1 AESDLDYIQHKL
13 EFEILKNLPDNPS
26 TEENPVTLLEK
37 LSVVKSRYKML
48 CAQLEE
54 ISKEQRESMSCI
66 HATLEN
72 TMKMV
77 QALQRHADLEIVFDP
92 KKAFAFEQPIE
103 VSGATHI

>member
-1 AESDLDYIQHKL
+1 MGELMGFLFQKAESDLDYIQHKL

-26 TEENPVTLLEK
+26 ENPVTLLEK
-37 LSVVKSRYKML
+37 LSVLKSRYKML

-54 ISKEQRESMSCI
+54 ISKEQKESMGCI

-77 QALQRHADLEIVFDP
+77 QALQRHTDLEVTFS
-92 KKAFAFEQPIE
+92 
-103 VSGATHI
+103 VY